1 MNIYPALDLLDGN
14 CVRLRKGDFDQKTT
28 YSNDPLTLI
37 RSFEEAG
44 AQFLHLV
51 DLSGARDPSQ
61 RQTKVI
67 RELVSESKLKIQ
79 CGGGIRTREDVAIL
93 LDCGVERVVIG
104 SITVSNRALV
114 KSILHEFGPNRITL
128 AIDVV
133 RVKQEFF
140 VAVNGWKNVTD
151 TRAIDLVRE
160 YRELVERVLC
170 TDIQLDGMMM
180 GPNVQLYENFLRDFP
195 ELDFQ
200 ASGGMS
206 RLEDLDKLS
215 AVGIRSAVVGKAIYE
230 GTLDLCEALSRFR
243 GGVRAY

>member
-1 MNIYPALDLLDGN
+1 
-14 CVRLRKGDFDQKTT
+14 
-28 YSNDPLTLI
+28 
-37 RSFEEAG
+37 
-44 AQFLHLV
+44 
-51 DLSGARDPSQ
+51 
-61 RQTKVI
+61 
-67 RELVSESKLKIQ
+67 
-79 CGGGIRTREDVAIL
+79 
-93 LDCGVERVVIG
+93 VERVVIG